1 MKKIACLIFVLFV
14 VAGYCFCQIKGNS
27 EGFIG
32 TTHGISFSQMDFG
45 KGKRIKQA
53 LNPGY
58 SGGIIFVYTSEPG
71 VGIRLELNYIQKG
84 WKILPDS
91 SERYSRR
98 LNYFEVPFM
107 THIIIGKSKSKLL
120 INLGPYGSYLNTE
133 EERTNITNDSLDFVG
148 YPANRKFDF
157 GYCLGVG
164 YEYRTRIG
172 YFGIEAR
179 YYNSLTNIFIPSSE
193 IQYFSSRNQVL
204 TIGIKYS
211 VRIFK

>member
-1 MKKIACLIFVLFV
+1 MV
-14 VAGYCFCQIKGNS
+14 GNYCFCQTKGNS

-32 TTHGISFSQMDFG
+32 TIHGISFSQIDLG

-53 LNPGY
+53 LFPGY
-58 SGGIIFVYTSEPG
+58 SGGIMFVYNSEPG
-71 VGIRLELNYIQKG
+71 IGIRFELNYIQKG
-84 WKILPDS
+84 WKIVPDS

-98 LNYFEVPFM
+98 INYFEFPFM
-107 THIIIGKSKSKLL
+107 TNIVLGKSKSKLL
-120 INLGPYGSYLNTE
+120 INLGPYGSYMNNE
-133 EERTNITNDSLDFVG
+133 KENTNIPNDSLDYIG
-148 YPANRKFDF
+148 YPADRKFDF

-164 YEYRTRIG
+164 YEYRTKIG
-172 YFGIEAR
+172 HFGIEAR

-204 TIGIKYS
+204 TVGFKYS